1 MFLRNEKEVQSL
13 AANRRYI
20 KRSVTLSACTG
31 QRIGELGEF
40 EDYCD
45 VLVGD
50 YTPERATRVL
60 RRLHGDQSITILNVE
75 KETAKYAM
83 TIEDFISN
91 AQRED

>member
-60 RRLHGDQSITILNVE
+60 RRLHEDQSITILNVE
-75 KETAKYAM
+75 KETAKYSM

>member
-1 MFLRNEKEVQSL
+1 M

-31 QRIGELGEF
+31 QRVGELGDF

-45 VLVGD
+45 ILVGE

-60 RRLHGDQSITILNVE
+60 RRLHNDQTITILNVE
-75 KETAKYAM
+75 HETGKYVM
-83 TIEDFISN
+83 SIEDFI
-91 AQRED
+91 AYAKRED